1 MEEQSEKASGMSM
14 NGGLD
19 ERQRIVQLQLS
30 CAMPDYNA

>member
-14 NGGLD
+14 NGGPD
-19 ERQRIVQLQLS
+19 ERQRIVQLS